1 MRHLRHINRIVSVL
15 SVQRERQEIL
25 FKTHIHCTWN
35 AVGCCQVFFRSLNQ
49 IFFFSYLILYR
60 VAHLVC
66 TSVFPPASRCILF
79 IWPEDFGVGWRRTNK
94 TLLFVF
100 SQCFTSLTSF
110 MIIDDWNDWV
120 CIWRCQQCFYECLAC
135 FWLYGELFWWYTEWP
150 LWTKQ
155 QGISKGIQYI

>member
-1 MRHLRHINRIVSVL
+1 M
-15 SVQRERQEIL
+15 
-25 FKTHIHCTWN
+25 K
-35 AVGCCQVFFRSLNQ
+35 CCRMYVKFSSEAW
-49 IFFFSYLILYR
+49 IKYFFSYLIWYR

-66 TSVFPPASRCILF
+66 TSVFPPASRSILF

-135 FWLYGELFWWYTEWP
+135 FWLYGELFLMIHWVTIVDK
-150 LWTKQ
+150 TAGNF
-155 QGISKGIQYI
+155 QGHTVHLEIRHWIWCNYERLLSTYFDMK